1 MKKKIV
7 LLIGLVFI
15 LCGCTAEVN
24 LTITPERVDETVI
37 INAYPNQYYTKEQ
50 LPTAFRKYIPAFGTN
65 VIVDTEPDEKE
76 VGVRYYTRTLEELGN
91 GYKFKYN
98 YNFSF
103 KDYKNS
109 YALKNGFKS
118 INIQNDNVEK
128 QVLISTDNGG
138 LLYFNNHPSL
148 LEVKVNITPT
158 YEVLEHNAD
167 SVNNGVYSWNLKRE
181 SNNKGIYLL
190 MSDEVKEDKEE
201 ETSKDKEEVKNNDTK
216 KEPKYDSE
224 FDKFVNEHPI
234 LVMICALLLFFIVI
248 IIVLKMPKIK
258 L

>member
-1 MKKKIV
+1 MKKKII

-24 LTITPERVDETVI
+24 VTITPQRIDETVI
-37 INAYPNQYYTKEQ
+37 ISAYPNQYYTKEQ
-50 LPTAFRKYIPAFGTN
+50 LPTAFRKYIPAFGNN

-76 VGVRYYTRTLEELGN
+76 IGVKYYNRTDEELSN
-91 GYKFKYN
+91 GYKFKYH

-109 YALKNGFKS
+109 FALKNGFKS
-118 INIQNDNVEK
+118 VNIQKDSVER
-128 QVLISTDNGG
+128 QVLVSTDSGG
-138 LLYFNNHPSL
+138 LLYFNNYPSL
-148 LEVKVNITPT
+148 LEVRVNITPT

-167 SVNNGVYSWNLKRE
+167 SVNNGVYSWNLKRDA
-181 SNNKGIYLL
+181 NNKGIYLL
-190 MSDEVKEDKEE
+190 MSDEVKEDKDDD
-201 ETSKDKEEVKNNDTK
+201 SLKDTEDKKDNDTK

-234 LVMICALLLFFIVI
+234 LVMICALLLFFV
-248 IIVLKMPKIK
+248 IVLVLLKISKIK